1 MLLNI
6 YLFIH
11 LFIFSLYFRYDPYS
25 KIFSREYYDID
36 AMFKAR
42 RDAIN
47 AASKARKFGLILS
60 TLGRQGSPKVL
71 EVTREIVIVSCNH
84 WRTSQIPFF
93 SFFDEHV
100 SEWNDRRVYYYRF
113 SFTTPPPGSS
123 SLYNW
128 YRYVPPSRVWVLKGI
143 DVFSPSILNFP
154 IFSVRGTT
162 VVTSA
167 DVSGYR
173 KAISLWSSAV

>member
-11 LFIFSLYFRYDPYS
+11 LFIFSLYFRYDTYS

-36 AMFKAR
+36 VMFKAR
-42 RDAIN
+42 RDEIN
-47 AASKARKFGLILS
+47 VASKAWKFGLILS

-84 WRTSQIPFF
+84 WRTSKIPFF
-93 SFFDEHV
+93 LFSMTTSQNEMREGFTTTVISFK
-100 SEWNDRRVYYYRF
+100 
-113 SFTTPPPGSS
+113 TPPPGNT

-128 YRYVPPSRVWVLKGI
+128 YRYVAPSRVWVLKGI

-154 IFSVRGTT
+154 IFTVRGTT

-167 DVSGYR
+167 DVSG
-173 KAISLWSSAV
+173 

>member
-84 WRTSQIPFF
+84 WRTSKIPFF
-93 SFFDEHV
+93 L
-100 SEWNDRRVYYYRF
+100 F
-113 SFTTPPPGSS
+113 SMTTSQNEMREGFTTTVSLLRPLPQGILLYIIDIGMWHPRGYGFWRGSM
-123 SLYNW
+123 
-128 YRYVPPSRVWVLKGI
+128 
-143 DVFSPSILNFP
+143 FSAPAFW
-154 IFSVRGTT
+154 
-162 VVTSA
+162 
-167 DVSGYR
+167 
-173 KAISLWSSAV
+173 ISQFLQCVAPQW

>member
-1 MLLNI
+1 
-6 YLFIH
+6 
-11 LFIFSLYFRYDPYS
+11 
-25 KIFSREYYDID
+25 
-36 AMFKAR
+36 MFKAR

-47 AASKARKFGLILS
+47 VASKARKFGLILS

-84 WRTSQIPFF
+84 WRTSQIPVFP
-93 SFFDEHV
+93 FFDDHV

-143 DVFSPSILNFP
+143 DVFSPSILNFR
-154 IFSVRGTT
+154 IFTVRGTT
-162 VVTSA
+162 VVASA
-167 DVSGYR
+167 QMSGYR

>member
-47 AASKARKFGLILS
+47 VASKARKFGLILS

-84 WRTSQIPFF
+84 WRTGQIPFF
-93 SFFDEHV
+93 L
-100 SEWNDRRVYYYRF
+100 F
-113 SFTTPPPGSS
+113 SMSMSQNEMIEAFTTTVSLLRPFPQGVLLYIIDIGMCHPRGYGFWRGSM
-123 SLYNW
+123 
-128 YRYVPPSRVWVLKGI
+128 
-143 DVFSPSILNFP
+143 FSAPAFWISE
-154 IFSVRGTT
+154 FSQCV
-162 VVTSA
+162 A
-167 DVSGYR
+167 PQ
-173 KAISLWSSAV
+173 W